1 MFLDRLA
8 LWLGRISAW
17 CFAAIVL
24 IMVYEVAA
32 RYAFNAPTTWA
43 HETSILLASFGFIF
57 GGAFCMAE
65 GTHMRITLLVEKRPG
80 LAKASELLSLIAG
93 TVYMGGLAYAA
104 WRMAER
110 AIWRFSL
117 SGGWDPER
125 SGSTLNSPL
134 PSYLK
139 AMLFLGSALF
149 LSIVVWR
156 LFRTLTGRGEVPR

>member
-1 MFLDRLA
+1 
-8 LWLGRISAW
+8 
-17 CFAAIVL
+17 
-24 IMVYEVAA
+24 
-32 RYAFNAPTTWA
+32 
-43 HETSILLASFGFIF
+43 
-57 GGAFCMAE
+57 
-65 GTHMRITLLVEKRPG
+65 
-80 LAKASELLSLIAG
+80 
-93 TVYMGGLAYAA
+93 
-104 WRMAER
+104 MAER
-110 AIWRFSL
+110 AIWRCSL